1 MFGVFSQHGSSV
13 AMSPRIDRRVLGEL
27 MIQKEAHAKL
37 ANDQRNRL
45 VNVGF
50 VNSIAAPILEND
62 DSSYPTETK
71 AKQDSEYESRNLSKN
86 K

>member
-1 MFGVFSQHGSSV
+1 
-13 AMSPRIDRRVLGEL
+13 MSPRIDRRVLGEL